1 MLEIKDTVKSWLE
14 NSLDFSER
22 ELIRDLVNLFGLSY
36 NIARKT
42 YKAWK
47 IQYMSNRYIT
57 IENSLTDEQRKIVRG
72 LDKGYEEYIKR
83 TGVFRKG

>member
-1 MLEIKDTVKSWLE
+1 MLEIKDTVRSWLE

-22 ELIRDLVNLFGLSY
+22 ELIRDLVNLFNLSHDT
-36 NIARKT
+36 ARVT

-47 IQYMSNRYIT
+47 MQYMSDGYTT
-57 IENSLTDEQRKIVRG
+57 IENSLKNEHRMIVRG
-72 LDKGYEEYIKR
+72 LDKGHEEYIKR